1 MNHLFLLLFGMVTFV
16 AHAQVPPTNDVY
28 DWSLVFDDDVF
39 NVSFGENVH
48 FLTTRTSVFK
58 SEDTENWTECNWPLG
73 IVRNGTSVA
82 PGMNWN
88 DERLIVGAL
97 DNGFFISTDSG
108 ESFSQTGPTGYGCQS
123 VSILQL
129 PNGEAIGMM
138 GGYQRGL
145 WKCGPMPET
154 TWTNEYSVGADQW
167 DIQYHDG
174 DLFATSYAPNHP
186 GGILKSADLGESWEI
201 IYSTSYSANP
211 LSYCILNDTLIYMNQ
226 QSETHHINMNNWS
239 EIAMYEG
246 TINEP
251 YDLHFSAGHL
261 FACNVEGIFIS
272 YDLGITWQA
281 IGPNTSLFYHLVE
294 HDGILWAA
302 GETGLWST
310 QLAPVVPGCTDT
322 TACNFDAEATSD
334 DGSCIPSGC
343 MEPLACNYNALAECD
358 GEACDYTCCP
368 GPGCCLEGTVWDA
381 ELGGCIPI
389 EATCPEDL
397 DFDGVVGVNDLM
409 ELLSAF
415 GTDCPEPGES
425 ETAEWTCGDPVN
437 YHGYDYAT
445 VQIGEQCWFAENLRA
460 EHYANGDVIPG
471 ELSDSEW
478 SNAYDTN
485 LGAQAIYAN
494 DASNLADYGRL
505 YNSYAVDDA
514 RGLCPSGWHVPT
526 DEEFMTLEMELGMS
540 ESEVTG
546 TGWRGTDQGAQMK
559 TIYGWNEAGNGTN
572 SSGFSCLPGGYRY
585 INGEFSDEGIFG
597 SFWSSSLGNSLAWTR
612 DLNHGFS
619 GIYRNENNLV
629 YGFSVRCLKD

>member
-226 QSETHHINMNNWS
+226 QSETHHINMNDWS

-381 ELGGCIPI
+381 ELGGCIPM
-389 EATCPEDL
+389 EVTCPEDL

-415 GTDCPEPGES
+415 GTDCPEPEEP
-425 ETAEWTCGDPVN
+425 ETTEFTCGDPVS

-445 VQIGEQCWFAENLRA
+445 VQIGEQCWFAENCRHLPSVSPSSQGSYS
-460 EHYANGDVIPG
+460 EPYAYVHGYQGFNLLEAID
-471 ELSDSEW
+471 EQTFSDF
-478 SNAYDTN
+478 
-485 LGAQAIYAN
+485 GV
-494 DASNLADYGRL
+494 L
-505 YNSYAVDDA
+505 YNQPASVVWACPTSWRVPSDEDWTELELFLGIEDSVDSV
-514 RGLCPSGWHVPT
+514 GY
-526 DEEFMTLEMELGMS
+526 
-540 ESEVTG
+540 
-546 TGWRGTDQGAQMK
+546 RGTNQGDQLK
-559 TIYGWNEAGNGTN
+559 SYPNSIPPWNGTDDW
-572 SSGFSCLPGGYRY
+572 GFRALPGQYRSR
-585 INGEFSDEGIFG
+585 NGNFG
-597 SFWSSSLGNSLAWTR
+597 SNGAEGRGYYWSETAHDDIIGVIRVFDGVET
-612 DLNHGFS
+612 
-619 GIYRNENNLV
+619 GIYRGFDHLSE
-629 YGFSVRCLKD
+629 GFSVRCLKD